1 MEILNDAFTADYM
14 KPKTDV
20 IQYPSSNYKINIL
33 MKEGTKL

>member
-1 MEILNDAFTADYM
+1 MEIQNDAFAANYM
-14 KPKTDV
+14 KPKTDI